1 MAQFNS
7 YLDVLDPTAATDY
20 CRENGTVCH
29 YKKEER
35 FIQQGTVARYAALVV
50 SGYFKLT
57 TLNESGNEAV
67 INFAF
72 PGQIITDIHSSIYGE
87 PSEMSVIAG
96 ADSEILRVQLKEF
109 ASLLSSNLFVEH
121 SALFKMTYMRCLNL
135 YRKSPEQRYVEL
147 CRDYPNIV
155 ETVSLKDL
163 ASYLLI
169 TPGHLSRIRRKLA
182 AILR

>member
-7 YLDVLDPTAATDY
+7 YLDILDPTAAIDF
-20 CRENGTVCH
+20 CSENGTVRH

-35 FIQQGTVARYAALVV
+35 FIQQGTVARYAAIVV

-57 TLNESGNEAV
+57 TLNESGDEAV

-96 ADSEILRVQLKEF
+96 ADSEILRVPLKKF
-109 ASLLSSNLFVEH
+109 ATYLSANLSAEH
-121 SALFKMTYMRCLNL
+121 SALFRMTYMRYLTI
-135 YRKSPEQRYVEL
+135 YRKSPEQRYIEL
-147 CRDYPNIV
+147 CNHYPNLIN
-155 ETVSLKDL
+155 TVALKDL

-169 TPGHLSRIRRKLA
+169 SPTHLSRIRRKLA
-182 AILR
+182 TKP